1 MLAKNPQGSVETRRA
16 GKRASALDT
25 ATVLDAPRPDW
36 APLWRAPFYCYS
48 ESYIPSAEIWVEAL
62 CGTVNNIASSWSSQF
77 DKHES
82 PKLNQVELRE
92 WSIQQSKDPEI
103 VVTALG
109 LRTYIKP
116 GWIAVYPEYA
126 EGFDVDFDVDD
137 WLIAGWSSGIL
148 KDPDW
153 DNVCPAQQ
161 LAAAWH
167 RRLLTGLFQYWKS
180 NFVSALESG
189 AALIMVRKNKI
200 LAPFERVTLDQ
211 WQLFKLDDEPRAEE
225 ETKMWYDP
233 RQPYWSR
240 KAVVSTATG
249 PTGERL
255 FAIHI
260 APGFV
265 DPDSGDHGHAPEEKC
280 LQWLMELLRDYPV
293 RPPSP
298 LGHLAKKAVS
308 IFPGLSRRGF
318 QRCYF
323 MCCQQTGNRNWSRPG
338 APIKS
343 AQKSSHKN

>member
-1 MLAKNPQGSVETRRA
+1 MNGSNNRAKPNYYQRGSRGGQSTDLSSRPVPSRPIPNHARLIRAWGRATARRIPSHRRDVRPAPLSRGVRCAMLAKNPQGSVETRRA

-25 ATVLDAPRPDW
+25 ATVIDAPRPDW

-62 CGTVNNIASSWSSQF
+62 CGTVNNIASSWSGQF
-77 DKHES
+77 DKHEL

-103 VVTALG
+103 VVTARG

-153 DNVCPAQQ
+153 DNLSPVQQ

-180 NFVSALESG
+180 ELRQCARKWCRPHHGPQEQNLSA
-189 AALIMVRKNKI
+189 I
-200 LAPFERVTLDQ
+200 
-211 WQLFKLDDEPRAEE
+211 
-225 ETKMWYDP
+225 
-233 RQPYWSR
+233 
-240 KAVVSTATG
+240 
-249 PTGERL
+249 
-255 FAIHI
+255 
-260 APGFV
+260 
-265 DPDSGDHGHAPEEKC
+265 
-280 LQWLMELLRDYPV
+280 
-293 RPPSP
+293 
-298 LGHLAKKAVS
+298 
-308 IFPGLSRRGF
+308 
-318 QRCYF
+318 
-323 MCCQQTGNRNWSRPG
+323 
-338 APIKS
+338 
-343 AQKSSHKN
+343 